1 MMEAEL
7 YERLVAHRVA
17 LVCLVKM
24 LELRRTLKP
33 GELGYVLKEFSDD
46 PRSGMDK
53 EITVIV
59 ESVDTDLGW
68 TPTIVAGGKN

>member
-1 MMEAEL
+1 METEL

-24 LELRRTLKP
+24 LEQRRTLKP
-33 GELGYVLKEFSDD
+33 GELGYILKEFSND
-46 PRSGMDK
+46 PRSGMGK

-68 TPTIVAGGKN
+68 TPTIVVGGKH